1 MSLPSDSSQA
11 QSPPGSSSSP
21 TDQSGCPFAHPQ
33 KPAEG
38 QLTYNSYLRIPELL
52 QLQQFE
58 SNPQAHDELLFI
70 TIHQA
75 YELWFKQILFELD
88 RVQTLMD
95 QDDDYGASHLIARVL
110 QIEKLLVSQIHI
122 LETMT
127 PRDFLRFREALNPA
141 SGFQSIQF
149 REVEFL
155 TGIKDPAVLVHIELT
170 GDDRERLERRLE
182 KPSLRTSL
190 FELLRRRGFDV
201 AIPSEDDTPLDPE
214 TRDHTMQELL
224 KLYSEPERYFHLYR
238 LAEAFVE
245 HDQNLLLW
253 RFHHVRVVE
262 RLIGT
267 KTGTGGSSG
276 VQYLSSTLNK
286 RAYPLLWEVR
296 GLLTDDA
303 AYTSHIKNP

>member
-1 MSLPSDSSQA
+1 MSLPPDSSQPK
-11 QSPPGSSSSP
+11 SPADTSSTTS
-21 TDQSGCPFAHPQ
+21 QSGCPFARPQ

-52 QLQQFE
+52 KLQQFE
-58 SNPQAHDELLFI
+58 SSPPAHDELLFI

-88 RVQTLMD
+88 QVQTLMD
-95 QDDDYGASHLIARVL
+95 QDDVYGASHLIARVL
-110 QIEKLLVSQIHI
+110 AIEKLLVSQIHI

-149 REVEFL
+149 RELEFL
-155 TGIKDPAVLVHIELT
+155 TGIKDPTVMVHIELT
-170 GDDRERLERRLE
+170 GDDRERLEARLE

-201 AIPSEDDTPLDPE
+201 AIPGEDDTPLEPE
-214 TRDHTMQELL
+214 AREHTMQELL
-224 KLYSEPERYFHLYR
+224 KLYSEPERHFHLYR

-276 VQYLSSTLNK
+276 VQYLSSTLSK

-303 AYTSHIKNP
+303 VYTSHLTNT